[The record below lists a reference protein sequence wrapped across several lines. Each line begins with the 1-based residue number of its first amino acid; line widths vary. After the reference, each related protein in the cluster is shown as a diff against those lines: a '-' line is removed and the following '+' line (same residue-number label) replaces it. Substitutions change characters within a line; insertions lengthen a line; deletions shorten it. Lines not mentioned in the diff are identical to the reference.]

1 MAEPLHSSSVGKC
14 ILAFRPP
21 FAAVRLLKDYPLT
34 AYTPKTITDKDILME
49 QLAIIRSQGYAVD
62 DEEIAL
68 GVRCIAAPIYD
79 YRGEVN
85 YSLGVSGTTNNIK
98 PAAMDRYLSALLSAS
113 SQISSALGYK
123 CGRQRPEVQPPVP
136 YGDSGREE

>member
-1 MAEPLHSSSVGKC
+1 
-14 ILAFRPP
+14 
-21 FAAVRLLKDYPLT
+21 
-34 AYTPKTITDKDILME
+34 ME

-98 PAAMDRYLSALLSAS
+98 PSAMDRYLSALLSAS

-123 CGRQRPEVQPPVP
+123 CGRQSSEVQPPGP
-136 YGDSGREE
+136 YGDSGRDE

>member
-1 MAEPLHSSSVGKC
+1 MYAQRIQENQLP
-14 ILAFRPP
+14 AFY
-21 FAAVRLLKDYPLT
+21 LLWISFL
-34 AYTPKTITDKDILME
+34 
-49 QLAIIRSQGYAVD
+49 RSQDYAVD